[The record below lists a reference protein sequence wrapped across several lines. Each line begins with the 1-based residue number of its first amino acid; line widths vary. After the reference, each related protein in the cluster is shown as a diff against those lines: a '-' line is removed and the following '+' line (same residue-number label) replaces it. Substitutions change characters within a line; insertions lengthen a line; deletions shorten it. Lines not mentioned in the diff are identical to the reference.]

1 MSFRGR
7 LTFAFLLTDSI
18 RTSLSDENTNPDR
31 LEPDQFGEEEESGFL
46 SIELITSLLFIVHL
60 VAILIFIISHCRK
73 SENLT
78 IEEEKPKQTTEKL
91 KQQ

>member
-1 MSFRGR
+1 MSFRGH
-7 LTFAFLLTDSI
+7 LTFAYLLTNLI
-18 RTSLSDENTNPDR
+18 RTSLSDENTNPE
-31 LEPDQFGEEEESGFL
+31 LDQSGEEESGFL

-78 IEEEKPKQTTEKL
+78 IEEEKPNKISEKL